1 MKNSKDGWMTANIA
15 SHTRMLDLN
24 RISAADGNVLD
35 HYGFTHVGKLF
46 GQDNMTGC
54 RRPELDAEYP

>member
-1 MKNSKDGWMTANIA
+1 MTANIA
-15 SHTRMLDLN
+15 RHTRMLDLN
-24 RISAADGNVLD
+24 RISATDGNVLD

-54 RRPELDAEYP
+54 RRPELDTEYP